1 MDYNRSPLFDDRE
14 MVPAVLEKGAD
25 EPGVLLYYCE
35 SHEITRENLGIFH
48 KLVRSA
54 AFTEEYRCLV
64 RKRILD
70 YYSAHIQ
77 GEDLDVYLQRMD
89 YREYAMVD
97 KKTLLT
103 ILIQR
108 GLFHRQ

>member
-1 MDYNRSPLFDDRE
+1 
-14 MVPAVLEKGAD
+14 MVPTVLAEGAD

-35 SHEITRENLGIFH
+35 NYEINRENLGIFH
-48 KLVRSA
+48 KLVRSS
-54 AFTEEYRCLV
+54 AFTEEYRNLV
-64 RKRILD
+64 RKRILN
-70 YYSAHIQ
+70 YYSTHVQ

-97 KKTLLT
+97 NKTLLT

-108 GLFHRQ
+108 GLFPQAMSIVEAFGF